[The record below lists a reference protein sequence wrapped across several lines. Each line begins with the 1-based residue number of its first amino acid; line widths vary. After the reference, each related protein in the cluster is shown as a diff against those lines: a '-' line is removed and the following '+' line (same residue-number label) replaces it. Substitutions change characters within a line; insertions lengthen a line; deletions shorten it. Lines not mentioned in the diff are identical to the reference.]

1 MTRVR
6 WRLTLAAMAS
16 ALALC
21 SAAAAQQDAPEGMFH
36 SRGIIKAI
44 EPGTGAVT
52 LADEGIEGR
61 TLAPETT
68 YRVQAPEVSEC
79 LRPGDTVDFTIDAA
93 HHVVLRVSILNYDQ

>member
-6 WRLTLAAMAS
+6 WPLTLAAMAS

-21 SAAAAQQDAPEGMFH
+21 SAAVAQQDATESVFH
-36 SRGIIKAI
+36 GRGIIKAV

-52 LADEGIEGR
+52 LAGEGIEAP
-61 TLAPETT
+61 APETT
-68 YRVQAPEVSEC
+68 YRVQAPELSEC